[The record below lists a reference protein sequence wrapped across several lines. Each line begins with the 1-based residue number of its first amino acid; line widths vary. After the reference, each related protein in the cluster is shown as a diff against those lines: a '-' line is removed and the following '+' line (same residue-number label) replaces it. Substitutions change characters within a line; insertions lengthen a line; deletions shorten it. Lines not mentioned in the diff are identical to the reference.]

1 MANYYPLIARAV
13 GSLNPNT
20 PEQRRAL
27 YESCP
32 ECRRHADITGLCKT
46 KLVQNAEAER

>member
-1 MANYYPLIARAV
+1 MADYYPLIARAV

-27 YESCP
+27 YD
-32 ECRRHADITGLCKT
+32 RARKT
-46 KLVQNAEAER
+46 LVDEEVINLYDQKQTEH